1 VKDFLSPSESLRS
14 LNTQSAAA
22 LISAATDI
30 ALVIDPSGLIR
41 DLSFQ
46 NDDLALELEGY
57 VKWLGQP
64 WSSTV
69 MVDSRN
75 KVESLRRE
83 SSSKSATAW
92 RHVNYASASGASIPI
107 LFSAVQIKDKGNIV
121 ALGRDMRQ
129 VTALQQRLMDAQQA
143 MERDYARLRQAE
155 TRYRL
160 LFEISSEAVLVA
172 DATTG
177 KIVEANPAACQ
188 LLGEVN
194 SFMLGR
200 IFFDLFDVDS
210 SGGVRSMLAG
220 VRAAGSID
228 NIVGALSAGGP
239 SVRVTA
245 SIFRQDNQSFFL
257 VRLTAESAGE
267 GQLLA
272 NDPQRQLITMVQH
285 APDGIVITS
294 SDGNILSTNSA
305 FLDMAQ
311 LATGTQAKAEPL
323 QRWLGRAGTE
333 MDVVFAN
340 LRQHG
345 TIRLFST
352 ALRGQF
358 GSASEVEV
366 SATRFLEGGQ
376 MLFGFSIRNIDRR
389 LVNDESG
396 GRQLPRSVAQ
406 LTELVGRV
414 PLKDLVRETADV
426 IERLC
431 IEAALE
437 MTGDNRA
444 SAASML
450 GLSRQ
455 SLYVKLRRFG
465 LDQLGRDEDGE

>member
-1 VKDFLSPSESLRS
+1 MKEFLSPSESLRS
-14 LNTQSAAA
+14 LDAQSAAA
-22 LISAATDI
+22 LIATATDI
-30 ALVIDPSGLIR
+30 ALVVDQAGVVR

-64 WSSTV
+64 WVNTV

-83 SSSKSATAW
+83 STSKSATAW
-92 RHVNYASASGASIPI
+92 RHLNYASASGASIPI

-121 ALGRDMRQ
+121 ALGRDLRQ

-143 MERDYARLRQAE
+143 MERDYSRLRQAE
-155 TRYRL
+155 TRYRM
-160 LFEISSEAVLVA
+160 LFEISAEAVLVV
-172 DATTG
+172 DAMTG

-188 LLGEVN
+188 MLGEVT
-194 SFMLGR
+194 SFILGR
-200 IFFDLFDVDS
+200 IFYDLF
-210 SGGVRSMLAG
+210 GGESVGSIRSMLSG
-220 VRAAGSID
+220 VRAAGSVD
-228 NIVGALSAGGP
+228 NIIGELTSGGVN
-239 SVRVTA
+239 VRVTA

-257 VRLTAESAGE
+257 VRLAPTAPSE
-267 GQLLA
+267 GALAA
-272 NDPQRQLITMVQH
+272 NDPQRQIISLVQS

-294 SDGNILSTNSA
+294 ADGYIVSTNPA

-311 LATGTQAKAEPL
+311 LVSSSQAKAEPL

-345 TIRLFST
+345 SIRLFST

-358 GSASEVEV
+358 GAASEVEV
-366 SATRFLEGGQ
+366 SATRFQEAGRT
-376 MLFGFSIRNIDRR
+376 LFGFSIRNVDRR

-444 SAASML
+444 SAANML

-465 LDQLGRDEDGE
+465 LDELGKDDD